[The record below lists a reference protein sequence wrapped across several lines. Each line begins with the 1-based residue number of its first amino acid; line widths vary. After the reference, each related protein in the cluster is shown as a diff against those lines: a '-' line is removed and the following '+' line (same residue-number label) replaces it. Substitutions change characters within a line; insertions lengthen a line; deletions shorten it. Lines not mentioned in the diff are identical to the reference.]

1 MPHAPDMGFG
11 VIIVY
16 LGSADLL
23 GDKVRSTGQYDKS
36 FAAKYS
42 CSLFKVGTCFMSC
55 QKRPPKINK
64 CGSKNMN
71 NYMKS
76 YEGS

>member
-55 QKRPPKINK
+55 QKKATQNQQVWEQK
-64 CGSKNMN
+64 H
-71 NYMKS
+71 
-76 YEGS
+76 E